1 MSGLNIPEFCGAIL
15 LSDTVVFP
23 HGALPLH
30 IFEDRYRQMLD
41 DALES
46 HCMIC
51 IGTLIEEESRDLTSC
66 VHPVGTIG
74 LIRTSREMEDGRS
87 NLVLHGVYR
96 VRFSAWP
103 GDKSYP
109 LAHIVPMSADPFPSD
124 KSPLMASR
132 LRDRVNEALSG
143 FPPEIKQKINQVL
156 DKTQNEPVILADAVA
171 QQFVRDTDI
180 RLQILSE
187 PSLDA
192 RYDLLLKY
200 LTMIRDQGQDS
211 LS

>member
-1 MSGLNIPEFCGAIL
+1 MSGINIPEFCGSIL
-15 LSDTVVFP
+15 LPDTVLFP

-30 IFEDRYRQMLD
+30 IFEKRYRTMLD

-51 IGTLIEEESRDLTSC
+51 VGTLTSEEGVDLNSC
-66 VHPVGTIG
+66 VHPIGTIG

-96 VRFSAWP
+96 VRFSAWS
-103 GDKSYP
+103 GGKSYP
-109 LAHIVPMSADPFPSD
+109 YAHIVPMTADPFPSGEG
-124 KSPLMASR
+124 PFMASK
-132 LRDRVNEALSG
+132 LRDKVNEALSG
-143 FPPEIKQKINQVL
+143 FPKEVKQEINRVL
-156 DKTQNEPVILADAVA
+156 DRAHDEPTILADAVA
-171 QQFVRDTDI
+171 QQFVQDSDI

-192 RYDLLLKY
+192 RYDQLLRY
-200 LTMIRDQGQDS
+200 LTMIRDHNQKN
-211 LS
+211 

>member
-1 MSGLNIPEFCGAIL
+1 MSGINIPEFCGAIL
-15 LSDTVVFP
+15 LPQTVLFP

-30 IFEDRYRQMLD
+30 IFEERYREMLEE
-41 DALES
+41 ALES

-51 IGTLIEEESRDLTSC
+51 VGTLVEDEGRDLNSC
-66 VHPVGTIG
+66 VHPIGTVG
-74 LIRTSREMEDGRS
+74 LIRASREMEDGRS

-103 GDKSYP
+103 GGKNYP
-109 LAHIVPMSADPFPSD
+109 YAHIVPMTADPFPSD
-124 KSPLMASR
+124 EGPLMASK

-143 FPPEIKQKINQVL
+143 FPSEVKKEINQVL
-156 DKTQNEPVILADAVA
+156 DRTNGEPVILADAVA
-171 QQFVRDTDI
+171 QQFVQDSDI

-192 RYDLLLKY
+192 RYDLLMRY
-200 LTMIRDQGQDS
+200 LTMIRDNN
-211 LS
+211 